1 MNGESMRFVFALGF
15 GARAR
20 GLLGSSHNWGDGEAI
35 LVIAPCKSVHTFGM
49 CYPIDVAFVDKHG
62 AVMRVERDVVPG
74 RLLVCRHAYAALER
88 PSADTPWTTAGMHMP
103 LSFR

>member
-49 CYPIDVAFVDKHG
+49 CYPIASPSSTSTGRSCAPNGTWCQDACSCAD
-62 AVMRVERDVVPG
+62 MRTQPLRDQAQIPRG
-74 RLLVCRHAYAALER
+74 PQQACICH
-88 PSADTPWTTAGMHMP
+88 
-103 LSFR
+103 